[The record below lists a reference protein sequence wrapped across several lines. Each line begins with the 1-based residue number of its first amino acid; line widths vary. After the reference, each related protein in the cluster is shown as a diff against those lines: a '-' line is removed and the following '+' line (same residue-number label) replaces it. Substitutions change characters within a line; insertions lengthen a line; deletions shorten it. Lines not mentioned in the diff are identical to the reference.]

1 MVSRDLFDLDHN
13 DLGVEFYTTE
23 EVKVPTLLIEQVI
36 GQEQGVELIKVAAR
50 QRRNVLLVGEP
61 GTGKSMLGQ
70 AMAEL
75 LPKEELE
82 DLLAYPNHEDQNTPR
97 IRSVPAGEGKHIVAR
112 HREQANRAETTK
124 YFIFLIF
131 ILAIIVWG
139 VVRQQ
144 EFLALLIAVILFLGI
159 QSMRGRSTAL
169 IPKMLV
175 DNSDKEHPPFI
186 DGTGA
191 HAGALLGDVRHDPF
205 QSGGLGT
212 PAHERVEA
220 GMMHRS
226 HKGILFIDE
235 MATLKI
241 NMQQAILTAMQ
252 EKKYPITGQS
262 EMSSGAMVRTAP
274 CPCDFV
280 LIAAGNMET
289 VAQMHP
295 ALRSRIRGYG
305 YEIYMNDTMPDTP
318 ENRKKI
324 VQFVAQEVIKD
335 GKIPHFKREA
345 VIEILKEAKKRSG
358 RKGHLTT
365 AFRDLGGMIRSAGDL
380 AFRRGKKY
388 VETTDVSDAK
398 VLAKSL
404 EHQIADK
411 YIERKKEYQVIRT
424 EGERVGRINGL
435 AVVGGKSGIVQ
446 VIEAE
451 AAPSASKEEG
461 KIIATG
467 KLGKI
472 ARESVKNVSA
482 LIKKYTGTDISSYD
496 IHLQYLQ
503 SYEGTEG
510 DSASITMATAVIS
523 ALEEIPIRQDV
534 AMTGSLSVR
543 GEVLPIGGVNQKIE
557 AACEA
562 GLKTV
567 IIPQANLPDVLIDKR
582 FEGKV
587 EIIPVRTLDEVLEHS
602 MVGPKV
608 AGFVARIRKYMPTL
622 ADSFSA

>member
-1 MVSRDLFDLDHN
+1 V
-13 DLGVEFYTTE
+13 
-23 EVKVPTLLIEQVI
+23 LIEQVI

-75 LPKEELE
+75 LPREELE

-97 IRSVPAGEGKHIVAR
+97 IRSVPAGEAKLIVAR

-124 YFIFLIF
+124 YFVFLV
-131 ILAIIVWG
+131 IIAF
-139 VVRQQ
+139 VVGYGFYRGQ
-144 EFLALLIAVILFLGI
+144 EFFALLIAVVLFLGI
-159 QSMRGRSTAL
+159 QSMRGRSMAL

-175 DNSDKEHPPFI
+175 DNSDKDHPPFI

-324 VQFVAQEVIKD
+324 VQFVAQEVVKD

-411 YIERKKEYQVIRT
+411 YIERKKEYQVIRI

-622 ADSFSA
+622 TDSFSA